1 MKITVTFVCEIDL
14 PDESVANVTNEDVLA
29 TARQVG
35 EQALQGAFRRAGV
48 GIKSTAAILNAKP
61 Q

>member
-14 PDESVANVTNEDVLA
+14 ADEAVANVTPEDVLA
-29 TARQVG
+29 TAKAVG
-35 EQALQGAFRRAGV
+35 EQSLQGAFRKTGL
-48 GIKSTAAILNAKP
+48 GIKSTAAILSQKA